1 MITAYLHATVL
12 DGTAQMR
19 RIPNATVL
27 VENGKICS
35 VEENGAVLL
44 NCKTVDLLG
53 KTLLPGLINLHC
65 HLPGNG
71 KPQKIDG
78 STAGLIQEQLKSP
91 IGRFIMKKMSAASA
105 KTELLSG
112 TTTIRTVGGLA
123 DFDAQIRDEI
133 TAGKRVGARI
143 VAGNEAVSVPGGH
156 MAGTLAYTSHST
168 DEIVSLVD
176 KIAAGKP
183 DLIKLM
189 ITGGTLDIEKIGDE
203 ERVLMPPEQVKA
215 ACDEAHRLGY
225 RVAAHVQGA
234 PGMRVAV
241 ENGVDTVEHGGDMDD
256 ALIVQF
262 KEKGAALTS
271 TITVVAAM
279 ACLPLELSGLSQLYR
294 DSCRA
299 LLRETIAGFQKAVA
313 VGIPVGLGLD
323 NGSPLITHYC
333 TWRELDFFT
342 RYIGTPPA
350 YALHAATQ
358 VNAELAGLGGM
369 VGTIEPGKLADFLIA
384 EGDPLQSF
392 AVLAK
397 PYMVVKEG
405 KIYKK
410 PRVRR
415 YAKYDALLD
424 RVKEFDAEFLS

>member
-1 MITAYLHATVL
+1 MITAYLHAAVL

-27 VENGKICS
+27 VENGKIRS
-35 VEENGAVLL
+35 VEENGAVPL
-44 NCKTVDLLG
+44 NCKTVDLRG

-91 IGRFIMKKMSAASA
+91 IGRFIMKEMSAASA

-133 TAGKRVGARI
+133 AAGKRVGTRI

-156 MAGTLAYTSHST
+156 MAGTFAYISHST
-168 DEIVSLVD
+168 DEAVTLVD

-256 ALIVQF
+256 ALIALF

-271 TITVVAAM
+271 TITVVTFVALGTS
-279 ACLPLELSGLSQLYR
+279 LPELVTAITSLVKGHSDLSLGNVVGANVFNLVLVSGVSVTLAPFEIPQSSTLFGINSSLVLE
-294 DSCRA
+294 
-299 LLRETIAGFQKAVA
+299 
-313 VGIPVGLGLD
+313 IPVMLAVM
-323 NGSPLITHYC
+323 LILT
-333 TWRELDFFT
+333 
-342 RYIGTPPA
+342 IPA
-350 YALHAATQ
+350 
-358 VNAELAGLGGM
+358 LAR
-369 VGTIEPGKLADFLIA
+369 GKLSRAQGVMLLAIYAVFCVM
-384 EGDPLQSF
+384 QF
-392 AVLAK
+392 AL
-397 PYMVVKEG
+397 
-405 KIYKK
+405 
-410 PRVRR
+410 
-415 YAKYDALLD
+415 
-424 RVKEFDAEFLS
+424 